1 MEEAPNQQDEDEQMN
16 LMNFSYSK
24 HGFEYN
30 YKREFEFDDGFTDLD
45 KGQLQSQPTA
55 LDEQDLLSRLRNK
68 EKRDTQRI
76 PPTIYE
82 FYDNCKAHFCG
93 EFISLLTGLF
103 SNLETTRKLREH
115 NSETR
120 LLEFF
125 NIKLCGQLNFGKNQ
139 VFVDCAAECD
149 AEIKAK
155 LRECGKDIQLLVQ
168 AGREKATATASI
180 ELKACSENF
189 TIFGEKNG

>member
-1 MEEAPNQQDEDEQMN
+1 MN

-24 HGFEYN
+24 HGFEYS

-45 KGQLQSQPTA
+45 QGQLQSQPTA

-125 NIKLCGQLNFGKNQ
+125 NIKLGGQLNFGKTKCLSTAPPSVTLKSRPSLENAVKISNFWSRQ
-139 VFVDCAAECD
+139 EGR
-149 AEIKAK
+149 KQQ
-155 LRECGKDIQLLVQ
+155 LQLLL
-168 AGREKATATASI
+168 S
-180 ELKACSENF
+180 
-189 TIFGEKNG
+189 